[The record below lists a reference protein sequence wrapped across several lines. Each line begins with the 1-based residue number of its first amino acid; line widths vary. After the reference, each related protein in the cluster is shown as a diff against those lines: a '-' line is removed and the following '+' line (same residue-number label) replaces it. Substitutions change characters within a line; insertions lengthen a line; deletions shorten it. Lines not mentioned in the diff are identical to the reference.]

1 MENSQKISYLKW
13 KRFNFSYTICWEFP
27 MSKTLYQVNL
37 FHLKNLHL
45 AEESD

>member
-13 KRFNFSYTICWEFP
+13 KKFNLSYTIYWEFI
-27 MSKTLYQVNL
+27 MSKTLYQGNL